1 MVEGSTS
8 KHDTVPLAAD
18 CNCRDSDVNKTH
30 AALWPRVRK
39 RSFIIP
45 KYQMLD
51 TLAGGL
57 EADRLRVFFFFL
69 QHHERLRGRLR
80 GADGKS
86 EIIMMR

>member
-8 KHDTVPLAAD
+8 KHDTVPMAAD

-57 EADRLRVFFFFL
+57 EADRLRVFFFFFYNITSAFGDVSVV
-69 QHHERLRGRLR
+69 QMERVKL
-80 GADGKS
+80 
-86 EIIMMR
+86 